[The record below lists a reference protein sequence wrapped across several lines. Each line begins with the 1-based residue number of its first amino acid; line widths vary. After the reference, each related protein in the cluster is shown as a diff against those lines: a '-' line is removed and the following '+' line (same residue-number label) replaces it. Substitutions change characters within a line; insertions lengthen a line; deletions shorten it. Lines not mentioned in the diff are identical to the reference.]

1 MEQQVAMMTSSTA
14 YDDVHGLR
22 GQIWKFLAFVA
33 VLMTLVY
40 LVLGYKSAG
49 CFPVLK
55 MIYGF
60 ENVSRFV
67 EARTSFGKIPGAG
80 YLFQFYGVL
89 LPIVSVLFLLKNFG
103 LRLRKASMLTVFL
116 LVMTSFVLL
125 APGHRAP
132 LLFFGVYIAIAISYY
147 FGTLNHRLVRRVGII
162 SLMAFLLLTMGKF
175 SEDQSIKRAMFYS
188 ANRIFVIQAIGPQ
201 YIFSVYP
208 DNHDF
213 LEGASLIHDLKGI
226 LPGVQKG
233 MSSLLPEMRGVKS
246 HTNPIGVMG
255 DMYIN
260 FGWAGALL
268 YMFCAGV
275 FSQTLHIWLSNR
287 KKRTISNIAVGS
299 MIGMA
304 LAYSVIAGAV
314 GVLFQFGMVTSL
326 IVLFLVRMDTLLGW
340 LGKRNTLASNSIG
353 FQND

>member
-1 MEQQVAMMTSSTA
+1 
-14 YDDVHGLR
+14 
-22 GQIWKFLAFVA
+22 
-33 VLMTLVY
+33 
-40 LVLGYKSAG
+40 
-49 CFPVLK
+49 
-55 MIYGF
+55 
-60 ENVSRFV
+60 
-67 EARTSFGKIPGAG
+67 
-80 YLFQFYGVL
+80 
-89 LPIVSVLFLLKNFG
+89 
-103 LRLRKASMLTVFL
+103 
-116 LVMTSFVLL
+116 
-125 APGHRAP
+125 
-132 LLFFGVYIAIAISYY
+132 
-147 FGTLNHRLVRRVGII
+147 
-162 SLMAFLLLTMGKF
+162 
-175 SEDQSIKRAMFYS
+175 MFYS